1 MASLANEGAIS
12 GPVRE
17 NTYKTDCWIFEA
29 DSAGISWVKSHPSW
43 KSIWVEFHPSA
54 QFFETHS
61 ARGNRLCDTSGVR

>member
-1 MASLANEGAIS
+1 MASLANMGASS

-43 KSIWVEFHPSA
+43 KSTWVEFHPSHEL
-54 QFFETHS
+54 FKRYS
-61 ARGNRLCDTSGVR
+61 ASANTLCDTSGVI